1 MLKQYFDAEKRYFSL
16 FITSGHIFSP
26 HWHGK
31 KQHTISSIGLVNKYL
46 RHDLSN
52 RPLPFFAQ
60 AQSRGVRAHP

>member
-1 MLKQYFDAEKRYFSL
+1 MQKSDIFHCSSL
-16 FITSGHIFSP
+16 RGIFLARI
-26 HWHGK
+26 GTAK